1 MKGSDREP
9 PRSRDDQRASALALP
24 ELSRWAS
31 SGLEQHYG
39 WRYPWTVRSSADR
52 LGIPRAWCGTVAAM
66 ALLSRMFRTVAI
78 TGRTDT
84 INAWFA
90 DRQGG
95 RWAEQ
100 TVRAAFPAH
109 AARTPPPDRDPPHT
123 DPRETLCELTELHRR
138 GVVTDAEFDDLRA
151 RLRV

>member
-1 MKGSDREP
+1 
-9 PRSRDDQRASALALP
+9 
-24 ELSRWAS
+24 
-31 SGLEQHYG
+31 
-39 WRYPWTVRSSADR
+39 
-52 LGIPRAWCGTVAAM
+52 M

-100 TVRAAFPAH
+100 TIRAAFPTAAH
-109 AARTPPPDRDPPHT
+109 ADRTPPPDRDPPYA
-123 DPRETLCELTELHRR
+123 DPRETLRELTELHRR